1 MRVKKIVEERFDD
14 YKKVSMFVCAI
25 TCNFKCCKEAKK
37 SVSLCQNNKWASND
51 TIDIPDTEIVER
63 YLSNPI
69 TNAIVIG
76 GLDPFDQPDELID
89 LIHTFRVDYKCD
101 DDIVIYTGY
110 TEAELDSMLSILT
123 SYHNII
129 IKFGRYVPNMPK
141 HTDPILGVELA
152 SPNQYA
158 KLVSV
163 DGGAS
168 P

>member
-1 MRVKKIVEERFDD
+1 MHITSIIAEDFIN
-14 YKKVSMFVCAI
+14 YKKPSMFIGTIKCD
-25 TCNFKCCKEAKK
+25 FKCCREVGE
-37 SVSLCQNNKWASND
+37 STTMCQNHELVTGK
-51 TIDIPDTEIVER
+51 TFDISDTEIVER

-76 GLDPFDQPDELID
+76 GLEPFDQPDELID

-168 P
+168 L